1 MWSFYA
7 PGANPCAPNTD
18 VLSHIRTLIAFVS
31 SLAYALCS
39 QRQVT
44 DCGWRMP
51 KRMARLTVARSD
63 TCETTCEL
71 TEDCG
76 GCNDMTDDVA
86 SRNMPPGYRITS
98 ERNLTTC
105 GRGTQARRCEL
116 HANAQITAEV
126 ERQVAAYEVA
136 RANDLFLDQYATPTG
151 EPGGS
156 AYHDHRYHE
165 RAIYVQGSTIGQS
178 SCTPPDNVALNVPK
192 SIWSNSAASNIE
204 FDTSGTSWYEFVG
217 ETNVAAR
224 VCSDGGEGS
233 VRVPLHVPTQS
244 YFDDHNLNHNAHALV
259 HYDFICPY
267 GSQPGVCPDRDLT
280 LFQAARDELE
290 QPSGPKFSDCTRD
303 DVPDFE

>member
-126 ERQVAAYEVA
+126 ERQVAAYEAA
-136 RANDLFLDQYATPTG
+136 RANDPFYDQYATPTG

-192 SIWSNSAASNIE
+192 SSWSNSAPSNIE
-204 FDTSGTSWYEFVG
+204 FDTSGTPWYEFVG

-244 YFDDHNLNHNAHALV
+244 YFDDHNAHALV

-290 QPSGPKFSDCTRD
+290 QPSGPKFSDCTRN